1 VWRMQKTILL
11 IAVVALFV
19 TACGGGNKGKL
30 EGQKSNEILE
40 QKAEFLVLYMAKS
53 GVKKFAPDGQP
64 FVHDPIVNKI
74 YWRVM
79 ECTRPTCPGRIEERP
94 HLFIVSDN
102 SVSVDEGG
110 AIVYEDSFKDSG
122 NVLSDGEYVEDTLE
136 GLCPKCERGLLKP
149 GETQFKNDG
158 LTVSDQMKLE
168 KKKLK
173 QFVKPYYA
181 EGTKPSAE
189 SLHNGSEIQKK

>member
-1 VWRMQKTILL
+1 MKPTFIALL
-11 IAVVALFV
+11 ASCLCLAG
-19 TACGGGNKGKL
+19 CSNKGKL
-30 EGQKSNEILE
+30 EGQKSDEVLE

-53 GVKKFAPDGQP
+53 GLKKFAPDGEP
-64 FVHDPIVNKI
+64 FLLDPIRGEI

-79 ECTRPTCPGRIEERP
+79 MCTHPKCPGRTP
-94 HLFIVSDN
+94 SQAHLFILPDH
-102 SVSVDEGG
+102 SVSVSEG
-110 AIVYEDSFKDSG
+110 AILYADSFD
-122 NVLSDGEYVEDTLE
+122 NLENQSDNEVQVE
-136 GLCPKCERGLLKP
+136 GLCPKCERGLLKL
-149 GETQFKNDG
+149 GVTQFKNDG
-158 LTVSDQMKLE
+158 LKVSDQMKLE

>member
-1 VWRMQKTILL
+1 MKPAFIALL
-11 IAVVALFV
+11 ASCLCLAG
-19 TACGGGNKGKL
+19 CSNKGKL
-30 EGQKSNEILE
+30 EGQKSDEVLE
-40 QKAEFLVLYMAKS
+40 QKADFLVLYMDKS

-64 FVHDPIVNKI
+64 FVYDPVVKKV

-79 ECTRPTCPGRIEERP
+79 ECTRPTCPGRIGEQP
-94 HLFIVSDN
+94 YLFIVSDN

-110 AIVYEDSFKDSG
+110 AIVYEDSFNDAG
-122 NVLSDGEYVEDTLE
+122 DVLNDGAYVEETLV

-149 GETQFKNDG
+149 GETHSKNDG
-158 LTVSDQMKLE
+158 LKVSDQMKLK

-189 SLHNGSEIQKK
+189 SVHNGSEIQKK